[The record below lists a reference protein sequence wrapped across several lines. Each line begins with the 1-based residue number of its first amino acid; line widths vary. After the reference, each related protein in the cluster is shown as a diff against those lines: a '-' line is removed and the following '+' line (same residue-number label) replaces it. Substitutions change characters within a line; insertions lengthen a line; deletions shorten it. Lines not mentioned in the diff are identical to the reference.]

1 LSLLTA
7 LKLKTP
13 ATRRLRGGATVADSP
28 RVFTLLLAGN
38 TANTIK
44 PRWRNFTMAKVLCDF
59 GLKTYKPGST
69 GQMIVN
75 TERGFR
81 HYEDYQWYSKAEVD
95 ELIFDLISG
104 RIKTVEMTGGFGA

>member
-1 LSLLTA
+1 
-7 LKLKTP
+7 
-13 ATRRLRGGATVADSP
+13 
-28 RVFTLLLAGN
+28 
-38 TANTIK
+38 
-44 PRWRNFTMAKVLCDF
+44 
-59 GLKTYKPGST
+59 
-69 GQMIVN
+69 MIVN